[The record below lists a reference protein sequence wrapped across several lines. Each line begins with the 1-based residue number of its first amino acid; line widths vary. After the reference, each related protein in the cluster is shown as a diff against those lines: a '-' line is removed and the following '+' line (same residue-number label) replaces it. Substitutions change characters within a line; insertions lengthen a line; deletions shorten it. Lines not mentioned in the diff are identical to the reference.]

1 MNLRS
6 HVRELQLL
14 ENSAAEKV
22 GMRFML
28 LKERK
33 LFGKDSRKEINKFL
47 RLVAIDIFPEMIK
60 AAKMGK
66 ALNAEIAKE

>member
-47 RLVAIDIFPEMIK
+47 RLVAVDIFPEMIK